1 MAEANFQPF
10 GGAFA
15 GPLGRARGA
24 KAELADLGQEL
35 GANRDGDLGGGGGSR
50 RSHVGGEVA
59 ERRVRLVADGG
70 YDRDRRAG
78 DGANDFLLVERPQIL
93 DRSEEHTSEL
103 QSLMRTSIA

>member
-1 MAEANFQPF
+1 MAEANCQPCVV
-10 GGAFA
+10 AYA

-70 YDRDRRAG
+70 YDRDRSAG
-78 DGANDFLLVERPQIL
+78 DGANELPLVDSPQTPDRAAAARARPEA
-93 DRSEEHTSEL
+93 RRVGETG
-103 QSLMRTSIA
+103 